1 MEVLMKSLTIGAEK
15 GKAPTLGDLKEL
27 AIVRWLLT
35 AEQDKQLQLWTDA
48 ALGGKAAAVAA
59 TADAD
64 SEPAA
69 KKKNKTGGKTA
80 TEHTPVDSLVASYI
94 K

>member
-1 MEVLMKSLTIGAEK
+1 VEVLMKKLTASAEK
-15 GKAPTLGDLKEL
+15 GIAPTLADLKEL
-27 AIVRWLLT
+27 AIARWLFT
-35 AEQDKQLQLWTDA
+35 EEQDKQLQLWTDA
-48 ALGGKAAAVAA
+48 ALGGTAAAVAA

-69 KKKNKTGGKTA
+69 KRKKPTCAKTVVEDKLMETG
-80 TEHTPVDSLVASYI
+80 VASYF

>member
-1 MEVLMKSLTIGAEK
+1 MKSLTIGAEK
-15 GKAPTLGDLKEL
+15 GKAPTLGGLKEL
-27 AIVRWLLT
+27 AIARWLLT

-69 KKKNKTGGKTA
+69 RKKKQTGGKTA
-80 TEHTPVDSLVASYI
+80 TEHKPVDSLVASYF